1 MISNAPQNL
10 FVNILKAGEEFF
22 YFKSILTYNFTDFKI
37 KNINTHTPLIILGP
51 FYKIYNK

>member
-1 MISNAPQNL
+1 MCVFQQSFWLFLFNSNSWMISNAPQNL

-37 KNINTHTPLIILGP
+37 KNT
-51 FYKIYNK
+51 